1 MTHDNTMTKT
11 AASADHPLLDQAR
24 RKFGFVPN
32 LLTTMAAAPKLL
44 ESYMSVGA
52 LFDQTSLNP
61 TERQVVLLATS
72 FENSCA
78 YCMAAHST
86 IAKMQGVDDGVI
98 EALRSGVPIANA
110 KLEALRQFASEV
122 TTRRGWPEAATRDAF
137 RAAGYSDAQA
147 LEVVLGVGMKTLSN
161 YANHMMGTTLDT
173 PFEPAAW
180 SDPR

>member
-61 TERQVVLLATS
+61 TERQAFCWRPVSKTPVRTAWRHTRPS
-72 FENSCA
+72 RRCKG
-78 YCMAAHST
+78 ST
-86 IAKMQGVDDGVI
+86 TG
-98 EALRSGVPIANA
+98 
-110 KLEALRQFASEV
+110 
-122 TTRRGWPEAATRDAF
+122 
-137 RAAGYSDAQA
+137 
-147 LEVVLGVGMKTLSN
+147 
-161 YANHMMGTTLDT
+161 
-173 PFEPAAW
+173 
-180 SDPR
+180 